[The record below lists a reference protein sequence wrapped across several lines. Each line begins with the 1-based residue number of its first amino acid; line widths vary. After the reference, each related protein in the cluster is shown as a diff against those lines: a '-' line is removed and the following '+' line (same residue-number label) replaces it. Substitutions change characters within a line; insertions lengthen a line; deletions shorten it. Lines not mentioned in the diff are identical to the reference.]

1 MIKSC
6 DYEEA
11 LGQAIRERREQ
22 LEISPEKFARI
33 VGKDTAYITSVED
46 GEAKLNLH
54 QMLVIARVLNMRLS
68 VLFAVVEFRL
78 LDG

>member
-6 DYEEA
+6 DYEEE

-22 LEISPEKFARI
+22 LEITPEKFGRI
-33 VGKDTAYITSVED
+33 IGKDTAYITSVEN
-46 GEAKLNLH
+46 GVAKLDLH
-54 QMLVIARVLNMRLS
+54 QMLMMARALNMRLS

-78 LDG
+78 LDD